1 MNWPTNRINPDHT
14 PGMRGNSG
22 RRPMPRGGNVIPQNR
37 QVAANRTPVNRS
49 SQSGS
54 VNNLNNSY
62 GVTRPASSL
71 TEGQIIKGEVTD
83 LRNNAVVVTLEN
95 NTTVTAHIEDN
106 SQLAIGETAAFRIS
120 SISANGI
127 VLTPLPKK
135 DVTLQ
140 MSTIQKALEAA
151 DLPKNERNI
160 ELVHTLME
168 NQLPISKDMI
178 LKMLQLTGQHKDAS
192 METVIFMNKYQLPIT
207 QESTAQFERYK
218 NQEHQFILEVN
229 RLCDSLPKLLE
240 TLSNSDA
247 HPDFP
252 LIGSRILH
260 ILFDTDSTTRIF
272 HGNSQFHSGII
283 NSEYSDLEAANWG
296 YSATEG
302 TNSEYPAAEAA
313 NSEIFGSETSG
324 QQENSPT
331 ETNGGITTPDSI
343 FPHQNAP
350 GTNTKVLPAVFS
362 TPEAASELLDILEN
376 ASLTEELSDSFKES
390 VLSGTASLNDVI
402 RVLEKTLYH
411 SITVDNQNL
420 QNLGIPGR
428 LDLTPSGEIMYI
440 QLPPVSKQN
449 LTKGSTES
457 IPTQNTQ
464 KTVADTSQ
472 PAIQADTT
480 SGKHNNPLQNFFSF
494 FQSKPEN
501 DAKPNGTT
509 SFSQTQLLETTDKE
523 LFFQTISNGKND
535 SFSQPLLCTDIFD
548 NPIIHD
554 LWKQYHT
561 LQHNNTTIN
570 NQFTLTQRYHLHELL
585 REFPLNDTVKDNLLS
600 GHITS
605 NTLLQNLKEALPY
618 STPEQVKEL
627 FQDETFQKIIKNEL
641 LDNFTL
647 TPKDLKNKFKMSTHF
662 DKIYAQLDELE
673 TTIKNSIT
681 SKNTDPAAQIT
692 NQAPGQ
698 MDEQLLHQMKSNL
711 DFMKTLNEMFSYM
724 QLPLHLENQTA
735 HGELYVYTK
744 KETLKEH
751 PKSIKVLLHLDLEHL
766 KSVDMHITLDHNR
779 VDSKFY
785 FSDESAEKLIKAN
798 LDLLTTALAEKGY
811 IAHTE
816 ILKMEKPANVITDF
830 IKNDSSA
837 SSAIKR
843 FSFDIRA

>member
-14 PGMRGNSG
+14 PGTRGNGG
-22 RRPMPRGGNVIPQNR
+22 RRPMPRNGNVIPQNR
-37 QVAANRTPVNRS
+37 QAAANRTPVNRS

-54 VNNLNNSY
+54 VNNLNSY

-106 SQLAIGETAAFRIS
+106 SQLAIGETAAFRVS

-192 METVIFMNKYQLPIT
+192 METVIFMNKYQIPIT

-240 TLSNSDA
+240 TLSHSNA

-252 LIGSRILH
+252 LIGSKILH
-260 ILFDTDSTTRIF
+260 ILFDTDSTAHIF
-272 HGNSQFHSGII
+272 HENSQFSSGNK
-283 NSEYSDLEAANWG
+283 NSEYSALEAV
-296 YSATEG
+296 
-302 TNSEYPAAEAA
+302 NSGYPASEAA
-313 NSEIFGSETSG
+313 NSEIFGSETSD

-331 ETNGGITTPDSI
+331 ETSGGIATPDSI
-343 FPHQNAP
+343 LSHQNAP
-350 GTNTKVLPAVFS
+350 GTSTKVLPAVFS

-523 LFFQTISNGKND
+523 LFFQTISNGKSD

-548 NPIIHD
+548 NPIIYD
-554 LWKQYHT
+554 LWKQYHALQQNDTT
-561 LQHNNTTIN
+561 LN
-570 NQFTLTQRYHLHELL
+570 NQFTLTQRYHLYELL

-647 TPKDLKNKFKMSTHF
+647 TPKDLKNKFKMNTHF

-673 TTIKNSIT
+673 TTIRNSIT

-698 MDEQLLHQMKSNL
+698 MEEQLLHQMKSNL

-751 PKSIKVLLHLDLEHL
+751 PNSIKVLLHLDLEHL

-830 IKNDSSA
+830 IKNDSST